1 MPTDESSEADPAQAT
16 SANQRRSTV
25 VMVRWALIIACAYM
39 VVFSETRSGARGLGP
54 LVIVAFLASNLIVG
68 RLPMTL
74 VGTSRFSFSIAVLDT
89 VLIGASLYFAGQ
101 VSVELV
107 VLFLGVLVLTIAGF
121 RLGVIAVLTIGLA
134 AASLL
139 MTGLA
144 GSHPLLRSS
153 MLLRVPFLLSA
164 AMVYAWLAEVGHQK
178 TAAPAATDTLDQLA
192 HDLSLQLGSIQRC
205 QAAVSE
211 GLMTVAQS
219 VLNEIAVQNQEM
231 LAKAGGWQPQA
242 TELHDAPAA
251 VARSAA

>member
-1 MPTDESSEADPAQAT
+1 MPTDATSDADPTQTINAQ
-16 SANQRRSTV
+16 QRRSTV

-39 VVFSETRSGARGLGP
+39 VVFSESSSGTRGLGP
-54 LVIVAFLASNLIVG
+54 LVIVAFLASNLVVG
-68 RLPMTL
+68 RLPTTL
-74 VGTSRFSFSIAVLDT
+74 VGTSRFGFGIAVLDT
-89 VLIGASLYFAGQ
+89 LLIGASLYFAGQ

-121 RLGVIAVLTIGLA
+121 RLGVIAALTIGLA

-139 MTGLA
+139 MVGMA

-178 TAAPAATDTLDQLA
+178 SAPPTAADTLAQLA
-192 HDLSLQLGSIQRC
+192 HDLSLQLASIQRC

-231 LAKAGGWQPQA
+231 LAKAGGWQPQT
-242 TELHDAPAA
+242 TEPHDAPAA
-251 VARSAA
+251 ARSAA

>member
-1 MPTDESSEADPAQAT
+1 MPTDESSEADPGQAT
-16 SANQRRSTV
+16 SATQRRSTV
-25 VMVRWALIIACAYM
+25 VMVRWALIIACAYL
-39 VVFSETRSGARGLGP
+39 VVFSETTSGNRSLGP

-68 RLPMTL
+68 RLPTTL
-74 VGTSRFSFSIAVLDT
+74 VGTSRFGFGIAVLDT
-89 VLIGASLYFAGQ
+89 ILIGASLYCAGQ

-139 MTGLA
+139 MMGLA

-178 TAAPAATDTLDQLA
+178 SAAPTTADTLDQLA
-192 HDLSLQLGSIQRC
+192 HDLSLQLASIQRC

-242 TELHDAPAA
+242 TEPHDAPA